1 MLNERDVF
9 EGLKFEWKIE
19 IVKVDLIKKI
29 KYTGGGWMKPSVLH
43 HLNIL
48 GLWFDA
54 GWIAECWVR
63 PDDGLDAL
71 SRV

>member
-1 MLNERDVF
+1 MR
-9 EGLKFEWKIE
+9 
-19 IVKVDLIKKI
+19 
-29 KYTGGGWMKPSVLH
+29 PSVLH

-48 GLWFDA
+48 GLWLDA